1 MKKKELPKLGCHCD
15 MTAGI
20 ALFSSDHGWGGADS
34 SEPRPA
40 LTFCGI
46 SRGACALMFTLGVS
60 ELTWELVHDFCSI
73 VEDERGSPGLEA
85 GESLIR

>member
-1 MKKKELPKLGCHCD
+1 MNCDSLKNHNLQLDFDDSSLGCHCD

-20 ALFSSDHGWGGADS
+20 ALFPSDHGWGGADS

-60 ELTWELVHDFCSI
+60 ELTWGLCY
-73 VEDERGSPGLEA
+73 EDERGSPRLEA
-85 GESLIR
+85 